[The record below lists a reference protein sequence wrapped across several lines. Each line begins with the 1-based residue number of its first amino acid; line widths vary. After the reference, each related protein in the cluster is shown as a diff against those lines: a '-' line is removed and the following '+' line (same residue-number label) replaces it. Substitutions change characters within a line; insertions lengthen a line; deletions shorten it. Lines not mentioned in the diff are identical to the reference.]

1 MSIIQHVRRQLDC
14 YLIRHPG
21 DAERLTA
28 LRTQIA
34 CRPESI
40 LSRSCMEGHV
50 TSSGLVLSPDLT
62 ETLLVWHIGLQRWL
76 QPGGHYEPPGKLVW
90 NAIQETEQEAG
101 LIGVAPFGEGD
112 PTPIDIDTHPIPAR
126 PSKGE
131 GAHFH
136 HDFLYLLVA
145 RSRDDVVIKKD
156 EVSDYRWVTLERVAS
171 DGDRLGRAAGRAMDS
186 IAGGKG

>member
-14 YLIRHPG
+14 YLNRHPD
-21 DAERLTA
+21 DADRLTA

-50 TSSGLVLSPDLT
+50 TSSGLVLSPDLA

-101 LIGVAPFGEGD
+101 LTGVVPYGEGE

-126 PSKGE
+126 PSRGE

-145 RSRDDVVIKKD
+145 RTRDVVIKED
-156 EVSDYRWVTLERVAS
+156 EVSDYRWVDLRQVVS
-171 DGDRLGRAAGRAMDS
+171 DGDRLGRTAGRA
-186 IAGGKG
+186 IEAIGAGASS